1 VVVAI
6 SWEQSF
12 SGNGGTEVSDSG
24 NKLGG
29 QDVPAVER
37 DTQGQD
43 RDPLSLSR
51 HIKQS
56 GPAPV
61 HLWDPPYCGEMDMR
75 IARDGSWIHEGKA
88 IRRDALV
95 RLFSSVLKKE
105 GDRYFLVT
113 PVEKIGITV
122 DDCPYVAQRLEISG
136 SGADQQVRV
145 ILNTG
150 EQVLID
156 GQHPL
161 EVGELAGSD
170 QPHPTVHVRNGL
182 NALLTRSVFYQ
193 LVDAAESGEG
203 ESEAL
208 LGIWSAGHFFKLGSG

>member
-1 VVVAI
+1 V
-6 SWEQSF
+6 
-12 SGNGGTEVSDSG
+12 TDPG
-24 NKLGG
+24 NKAGG
-29 QDVPAVER
+29 GDINVTEGQAER
-37 DTQGQD
+37 QVS
-43 RDPLSLSR
+43 DPLSLSR

-75 IARDGSWIHEGKA
+75 IARDGTWFHEGKA
-88 IRRDALV
+88 IRRGALV

-113 PVEKIGITV
+113 PVEKVGILV

-136 SGADQQVRV
+136 SGTDQQLRLF
-145 ILNTG
+145 LNT
-150 EQVLID
+150 EEEVLID

-161 EVGELAGSD
+161 EIEQLAGSD
-170 QPHPTVHVRNGL
+170 EPHPTVHVRNGL
-182 NALLTRSVFYQ
+182 RALLSRSVFYQ

-203 ESEAL
+203 ESETL
-208 LGIWSAGHFFKLGSG
+208 LGVWSAGHFFRLGKG